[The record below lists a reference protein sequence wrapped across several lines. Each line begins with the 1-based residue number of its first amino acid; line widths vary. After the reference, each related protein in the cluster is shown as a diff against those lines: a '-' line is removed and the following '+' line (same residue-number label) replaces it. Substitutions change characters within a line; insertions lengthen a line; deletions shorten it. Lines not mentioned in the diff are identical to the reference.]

1 MRQKNI
7 GFRHLIYPD
16 KYVLFAFYVQ
26 KSLKKEHFSWQLSN
40 IMKDMKK
47 MTDEVEAENRKLQVA
62 LKEQEDFELKAS
74 AKKKEQA
81 GYLKEMLLCEKK
93 ITKKKI
99 EQDKKVLSLSLSSLS
114 LYIYIYTPISL
125 YWHFSIYNCAGVKL
139 WNFVVTLTV

>member
-1 MRQKNI
+1 ML
-7 GFRHLIYPD
+7 LIYLD

-26 KSLKKEHFSWQLSN
+26 KSVKKEHFSWQLSN

-99 EQDKKVLSLSLSSLS
+99 EQDKKVTLSLSI
-114 LYIYIYTPISL
+114 YIYIPPYHYIGTFQFTIVLVLSCGIL
-125 YWHFSIYNCAGVKL
+125 LSF
-139 WNFVVTLTV
+139 